1 MDRIYL
7 IPLKKKV
14 RSIHYYTPYRAFLG
28 HYKSTEIYKLAT
40 TFEKSVFQER
50 VFRCLIYSGS
60 MFQSLFVKPY
70 TEIISQKVINQT
82 NITFIYYNN
91 LFKKQNE
98 RNIMKEYYAEV
109 KLEFANLVEAK
120 SKKEAVSII
129 KEMYKEQ
136 MKVYLKD
143 SEIRNIKIHND

>member
-1 MDRIYL
+1 MINTIILHLLYPVMDRIYL

-50 VFRCLIYSGS
+50 VFRCLIYSWLLCS
-60 MFQSLFVKPY
+60 ISLFVKPY

-98 RNIMKEYYAEV
+98 RN
-109 KLEFANLVEAK
+109 
-120 SKKEAVSII
+120 
-129 KEMYKEQ
+129 
-136 MKVYLKD
+136 
-143 SEIRNIKIHND
+143 RNE

>member
-1 MDRIYL
+1 MITTIILHLLYPVMDRIYL

-50 VFRCLIYSGS
+50 VFRCLIYSWLLCS
-60 MFQSLFVKPY
+60 ISLFVKPY

-82 NITFIYYNN
+82 NITFIYYKK
-91 LFKKQNE
+91 LFKKTKQE
-98 RNIMKEYYAEV
+98 RNE
-109 KLEFANLVEAK
+109 L
-120 SKKEAVSII
+120 
-129 KEMYKEQ
+129 
-136 MKVYLKD
+136 
-143 SEIRNIKIHND
+143 

>member
-1 MDRIYL
+1 MINTIILHLLYPAMDRIYL

-50 VFRCLIYSGS
+50 VFRCLIYSWLLCS
-60 MFQSLFVKPY
+60 ISLFVKPY

-82 NITFIYYNN
+82 NITTINYNK
-91 LFKKQNE
+91 LFKYTNL
-98 RNIMKEYYAEV
+98 YYISLYV
-109 KLEFANLVEAK
+109 KK
-120 SKKEAVSII
+120 SVWKLYYYII
-129 KEMYKEQ
+129 NCI
-136 MKVYLKD
+136 L
-143 SEIRNIKIHND
+143 